1 MKQFDRVY
9 AKIYLDRIE
18 ENMEAM
24 QKNLT
29 VGTMMVGVVKADG
42 YGHGAVAVA
51 KTINRFVSAFA
62 TATVEEAMQLRKYGV
77 RKGIL
82 VLGAVPPSRF
92 DVLIQ
97 EEIRPSMFSLTQT
110 RLLSERAVSMGKTV
124 KIHVA
129 VDTGMSRIGVSP
141 TMESA
146 RMVKEMSMLPG
157 IEIEGMFT
165 HFARA
170 DETDKASAR
179 EQLRKFKEFIR
190 MVRDLGVTV
199 PVCHCSNSAG
209 IMDLKE
215 ANMDAVRAG
224 ITIYGL
230 YPSDEVEKNA
240 VPVKPAM
247 ELKSFLTYIKEIEPG
262 TEVSYGGTF
271 RAEKPVRVGTVSIG
285 YADGYPR
292 SLSGRGHVLVRGKR
306 APILGRICMDQL
318 MVDLTEIPEAKEW
331 DEVTLIGRDG
341 AEEITM
347 EEVASVSG
355 GFHYELPCLIGK
367 RVPRLYVYRGRTN
380 GTFTCDDGEYE
391 GF

>member
-24 QKNLT
+24 QRNLT
-29 VGTMMVGVVKADG
+29 VGTMIIGVVKADG

-62 TATVEEAMQLRKYGV
+62 TATVEEALQLRKHGV
-77 RKGIL
+77 KKGIL
-82 VLGAVPPSRF
+82 VLGAVPPGRF

-97 EEIRPSMFSLTQT
+97 EGIRPSMFHLAQT
-110 RLLSERAVSMGKTV
+110 RLLSERAVSMGKTA

-141 TMESA
+141 TKESA
-146 RMVKEMSMLPG
+146 QMIKEMSMLPG

-199 PVCHCSNSAG
+199 PVCHCSNSAA
-209 IMDLKE
+209 ILDMKE
-215 ANMDAVRAG
+215 ANLDAVRAG
-224 ITIYGL
+224 IAIYGL
-230 YPSDEVEKNA
+230 YPSDDVIKSA
-240 VPVKPAM
+240 VPVEPAM
-247 ELKSFLTYIKEIEPG
+247 ELKSFLTNIKEIGPG

-271 RAEKPVRVGTVSIG
+271 RAESSVRVGTVSIG

-292 SLSGRGHVLVRGKR
+292 SLSGRGHVLVCEKR
-306 APILGRICMDQL
+306 APVLGRICMDQL

-341 AEEITM
+341 REEITM
-347 EEVASVSG
+347 EEIALKSG

-367 RVPRLYVYRGRTN
+367 RVPRLYVYQGRTI
-380 GTFTCDDGEYE
+380 GTFTCEDGEYE

>member
-24 QKNLT
+24 QRNLT
-29 VGTMMVGVVKADG
+29 AGTMIIGVVKADG

-62 TATVEEAMQLRKYGV
+62 TATVEEALQLRKHGV
-77 RKGIL
+77 KKGIL
-82 VLGAVPPSRF
+82 VLGAVPPGRF

-97 EEIRPSMFSLTQT
+97 EGIRPSMFHLAQT
-110 RLLSERAVSMGKTV
+110 RLLSERAVSMGKTA

-141 TMESA
+141 TKESA
-146 RMVKEMSMLPG
+146 QMIKEMSMLPG

-199 PVCHCSNSAG
+199 PVCHCSNSAA
-209 IMDLKE
+209 ILDMKE
-215 ANMDAVRAG
+215 ANLDAVRAG
-224 ITIYGL
+224 IAIYGL
-230 YPSDEVEKNA
+230 YPSDDVIKSS
-240 VPVKPAM
+240 VPVEPAM
-247 ELKSFLTYIKEIEPG
+247 ELKSFLTNIKEIGPG

-271 RAEKPVRVGTVSIG
+271 RAESSVRVGTVSIG

-292 SLSGRGHVLVRGKR
+292 SLSGRGHVLVCEKR
-306 APILGRICMDQL
+306 APVLGRICMDQL

-341 AEEITM
+341 REEITM
-347 EEVASVSG
+347 EEIALKSG

-367 RVPRLYVYRGRTN
+367 RVPRLYVYQGRTI
-380 GTFTCDDGEYE
+380 GTFTCEDGEYE

>member
-24 QKNLT
+24 QRNLT
-29 VGTMMVGVVKADG
+29 AGTMIIGVVKADG

-62 TATVEEAMQLRKYGV
+62 TATVEEALQLRKHGV
-77 RKGIL
+77 KKGIL
-82 VLGAVPPSRF
+82 VLGAVPPGRF
-92 DVLIQ
+92 DVLIR
-97 EEIRPSMFSLTQT
+97 EGIRPSMFQLAQTQ
-110 RLLSERAVSMGKTV
+110 LLSERAVSMGKTA

-141 TMESA
+141 TRESA
-146 RMVKEMSMLPG
+146 QMIKEMSMLPG

-199 PVCHCSNSAG
+199 PVCHCSNSAA
-209 IMDLKE
+209 ILDMKE
-215 ANMDAVRAG
+215 ANLDAVRAG
-224 ITIYGL
+224 IAIYGL
-230 YPSDEVEKNA
+230 YPSDEVRKSA

-247 ELKSFLTYIKEIEPG
+247 ELKSFLTNIKEIGPG

-271 RAEKPVRVGTVSIG
+271 RAESSVRVGTVSIG

-292 SLSGRGHVLVRGKR
+292 SLSGRGHVLVCEKR
-306 APILGRICMDQL
+306 APVLGRICMDQL

-341 AEEITM
+341 REEITM
-347 EEVASVSG
+347 EEIALKSG

-367 RVPRLYVYRGRTN
+367 RVPRLYVYQGRTI
-380 GTFTCDDGEYE
+380 GTFTCEDGEYE

>member
-24 QKNLT
+24 QRNLT
-29 VGTMMVGVVKADG
+29 AGTMIIGVVKADG

-62 TATVEEAMQLRKYGV
+62 TATVEEALQLRKHGV
-77 RKGIL
+77 KKGIL
-82 VLGAVPPSRF
+82 VLGAVPPGRF

-97 EEIRPSMFSLTQT
+97 EGIRPSMFHLAQT
-110 RLLSERAVSMGKTV
+110 RLLSERAVSMGKTA

-141 TMESA
+141 TKESA
-146 RMVKEMSMLPG
+146 QMIKEMSMLPG

-199 PVCHCSNSAG
+199 PVCHCSNSAA
-209 IMDLKE
+209 ILDMKE
-215 ANMDAVRAG
+215 ANLDAVRAG
-224 ITIYGL
+224 IAIYGL
-230 YPSDEVEKNA
+230 YPSDDVIKSS
-240 VPVKPAM
+240 VPVEPAM
-247 ELKSFLTYIKEIEPG
+247 ELKSFLTNIKEIGPG

-271 RAEKPVRVGTVSIG
+271 RAESSVRVGTVSIG

-292 SLSGRGHVLVRGKR
+292 SLSGRGHVLVCEKR
-306 APILGRICMDQL
+306 APVLGRICMDQL

-341 AEEITM
+341 REEITM
-347 EEVASVSG
+347 EEIALKSG

-367 RVPRLYVYRGRTN
+367 
-380 GTFTCDDGEYE
+380 FTCEDGEYE

>member
-9 AKIYLDRIE
+9 AQIYLDRIE

-24 QKNLT
+24 QRNLT
-29 VGTMMVGVVKADG
+29 AGTMIIGVVKADG

-62 TATVEEAMQLRKYGV
+62 TATVEEALQLRKHGV
-77 RKGIL
+77 KKGIL
-82 VLGAVPPSRF
+82 VLGAVPPGRF

-97 EEIRPSMFSLTQT
+97 EGIRPSMFHLAQT
-110 RLLSERAVSMGKTV
+110 RLLSERAVSMGKTA

-141 TMESA
+141 TKESA
-146 RMVKEMSMLPG
+146 QMIKEMSMLPG

-170 DETDKASAR
+170 YETDKASAR

-199 PVCHCSNSAG
+199 PVCHCSNSAA
-209 IMDLKE
+209 ILDMKE
-215 ANMDAVRAG
+215 ANLDAVRAG
-224 ITIYGL
+224 IAIYGL
-230 YPSDEVEKNA
+230 YPSDDVIKSS
-240 VPVKPAM
+240 VPVEPAM
-247 ELKSFLTYIKEIEPG
+247 ELKSFLTNIKEIGPG

-271 RAEKPVRVGTVSIG
+271 RAESSVRVGTVSIG

-292 SLSGRGHVLVRGKR
+292 SLSGRGHVLVCEKR
-306 APILGRICMDQL
+306 APVLGRICMDQL
-318 MVDLTEIPEAKEW
+318 MVDLTESPEAKEW

-341 AEEITM
+341 REEITM
-347 EEVASVSG
+347 EEIALKSG

-367 RVPRLYVYRGRTN
+367 RVPRLYVYQGRTI
-380 GTFTCDDGEYE
+380 GTFTCEDGEYE

>member
-9 AKIYLDRIE
+9 AKIYLDRSE

-24 QKNLT
+24 QRNLT
-29 VGTMMVGVVKADG
+29 AGTMIIGVVKADG

-62 TATVEEAMQLRKYGV
+62 TATVEEALQLRKHGV
-77 RKGIL
+77 KKGIL
-82 VLGAVPPSRF
+82 VLGAVPPGRF

-97 EEIRPSMFSLTQT
+97 EGIRPSMFHLAQT
-110 RLLSERAVSMGKTV
+110 RLLSERAVSMGKTA

-141 TMESA
+141 TKESA
-146 RMVKEMSMLPG
+146 QMIKEMSMLPG

-199 PVCHCSNSAG
+199 PVCHCSNSAA
-209 IMDLKE
+209 ILDMKE
-215 ANMDAVRAG
+215 ANLDAVRAG
-224 ITIYGL
+224 IAIYGL
-230 YPSDEVEKNA
+230 YPSDDVIKSS
-240 VPVKPAM
+240 VPVEPAM
-247 ELKSFLTYIKEIEPG
+247 ELKSFLTNIKEIGPG

-271 RAEKPVRVGTVSIG
+271 RAESSVRVGTVSIG

-292 SLSGRGHVLVRGKR
+292 SLSGRGHVLVCEKR
-306 APILGRICMDQL
+306 APVLGRICMDQL

-341 AEEITM
+341 REEITM
-347 EEVASVSG
+347 EEIALKSG

-367 RVPRLYVYRGRTN
+367 RVPRLYVYQGRTI
-380 GTFTCDDGEYE
+380 GTFTCEDGEYE